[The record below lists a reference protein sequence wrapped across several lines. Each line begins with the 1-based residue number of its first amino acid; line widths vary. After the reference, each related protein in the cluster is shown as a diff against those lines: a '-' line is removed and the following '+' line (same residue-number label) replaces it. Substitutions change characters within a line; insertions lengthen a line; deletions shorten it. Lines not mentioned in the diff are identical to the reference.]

1 MGGACSIT
9 NSDIAEGLHHNL
21 RQMLLQIFTVYPVCL
36 LMTAE
41 VFHCI
46 WKVHSQWCDSSNIN
60 TIIQGAYSSIC
71 ILNSDLILKG
81 WSSHI
86 VKLTLWGCGN
96 TECGLA
102 TGSAACCVG
111 GGAVIKTSILFQHLS
126 NEQCACHIWHIKPCS
141 TSVQSSRVFEPG
153 DLWPWQR
160 PLYSAHED
168 CHLSCWDF
176 KVFRHFHDVSNNCNA
191 YKSEISCSLI
201 GLSLS
206 NVFYMKHTHLYTWLK
221 SIKGVY
227 SDLTV

>member
-1 MGGACSIT
+1 MGGGMSSQSI
-9 NSDIAEGLHHNL
+9 LFVCWW
-21 RQMLLQIFTVYPVCL
+21 LLKFSTAYEKYTASGVTVAILC
-36 LMTAE
+36 
-41 VFHCI
+41 
-46 WKVHSQWCDSSNIN
+46 

-71 ILNSDLILKG
+71 IMNSDLVPKG

-126 NEQCACHIWHIKPCS
+126 NEQCACHVWHIKPCS

-191 YKSEISCSLI
+191 YRSERACSLI

-206 NVFYMKHTHLYTWLK
+206 NEFYMKHTHLYTWLK
-221 SIKGVY
+221 SIKVVY
-227 SDLTV
+227 SVLTV